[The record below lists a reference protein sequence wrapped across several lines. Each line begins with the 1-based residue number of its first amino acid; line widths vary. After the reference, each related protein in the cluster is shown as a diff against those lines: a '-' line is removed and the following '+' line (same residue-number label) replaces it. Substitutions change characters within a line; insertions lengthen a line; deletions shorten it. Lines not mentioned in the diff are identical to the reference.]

1 MHVLILGAS
10 GRTGR
15 LAVSAALQ
23 HGHTV
28 TALVRDSSK
37 TTFDSQSGLTI
48 VQGNPRDLPSIEKA
62 FSTQRVDAVI
72 ITLAVPREADSP
84 FAKPVGEPYLI
95 RDSVQNV
102 ITTMKKH
109 GTQRLVVLS
118 AFGAKESFG
127 NMAWP
132 LRALMKY
139 SNMKFV
145 YQDHDTVD
153 EIVRTSGLQW
163 SLVRPAMLNDGEELK
178 DVREFGEAGK
188 GVGMFDSI
196 QRRSVAE
203 YLVAEAEREA
213 ARCAAVVVVN

>member
-15 LAVSAALQ
+15 LAVSTILQ

-28 TALVRDSSK
+28 TALVRDASK
-37 TTFDSQSGLTI
+37 AKFGSQSGLAI
-48 VQGNPRDLPSIEKA
+48 VEGNPRDPSSIEKA
-62 FSTQRVDAVI
+62 FSSRKVDAVI
-72 ITLAVPREADSP
+72 VTLAVPREADSP
-84 FAKPVGEPYLI
+84 FAKPIGEPYLI
-95 RDSVQNV
+95 RDSVQNA

-109 GTQRLVVLS
+109 ETPRLIVLS
-118 AFGAKESFG
+118 AFGAKESFD

-132 LRALMKY
+132 LRMLMKY
-139 SNMKFV
+139 SNMRFV
-145 YQDHDTVD
+145 YQDHDAVD
-153 EIVRTSGLQW
+153 EIVRKSGLQW

-178 DVREFGEAGK
+178 NIREFGEGGK

-203 YLVAEAEREA
+203 YLVSEAGKEA
-213 ARCAAVVVVN
+213 ARCAAIVVVN